1 MNEPKVKSKHVPSD
15 IANNYD
21 YRMRF
26 LNSALLL
33 AESSGKVGRILSVFY
48 SRQNNSN
55 LIVIC

>member
-33 AESSGKVGRILSVFY
+33 AEASGKVGRILSVFY
-48 SRQNNSN
+48 ARQNNSD
-55 LIVIC
+55 LIVLC